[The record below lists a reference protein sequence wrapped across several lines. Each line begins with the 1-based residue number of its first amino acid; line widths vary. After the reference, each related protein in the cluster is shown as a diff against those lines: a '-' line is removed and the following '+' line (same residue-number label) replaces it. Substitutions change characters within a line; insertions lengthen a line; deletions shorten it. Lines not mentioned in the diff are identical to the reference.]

1 MALPPDKEANPVT
14 PPLAAQ
20 VSDDDIE
27 VVILTPAEQ
36 RRAVQRVLNELG
48 LTREDLREQ
57 ARQGRFVSVRAQ
69 QLWMAAGGSI

>member
-20 VSDDDIE
+20 VSEEDVE
-27 VVILTPAEQ
+27 VVVLTPAEQ
-36 RRAVQRVLNELG
+36 RRAVQRALNELG
-48 LTREDLREQ
+48 LTREELREQ

-69 QLWMAAGGSI
+69 QLWVATGGSI